1 MAININECTSADSN
15 SSVCKNVDGIPRNA
29 TSWIYVVWREGKHV
43 RISNKSG
50 SIGVHHWL
58 THFLV
63 SHPSYR
69 GSNEW
74 YDWAMVQWH
83 KDPQDDSNFTEKPH
97 LWFGEYAH
105 TVSSFNELNF
115 ITTRFFYNSYQFW
128 RVCGSILPCPWRLIV
143 SGGIW
148 RLGTCRSNL
157 HWWHKSNLVIPLIVS
172 EQLSV
177 WNQKSNHWQ

>member
-63 SHPSYR
+63 SHPSYH

-74 YDWAMVQWH
+74 YDWAMVWWH
-83 KDPQDDSNFTEKPH
+83 KHPQDDSNFTEKPH
-97 LWFGEYAH
+97 LWFGEYTH
-105 TVSSFNELNF
+105 TVSSFQYSPAQILGF
-115 ITTRFFYNSYQFW
+115 IVFPSYCMTHRTIITKQDNHCRKTCLF
-128 RVCGSILPCPWRLIV
+128 CGQLFNCENPCFV
-143 SGGIW
+143 F
-148 RLGTCRSNL
+148 
-157 HWWHKSNLVIPLIVS
+157 
-172 EQLSV
+172 
-177 WNQKSNHWQ
+177 